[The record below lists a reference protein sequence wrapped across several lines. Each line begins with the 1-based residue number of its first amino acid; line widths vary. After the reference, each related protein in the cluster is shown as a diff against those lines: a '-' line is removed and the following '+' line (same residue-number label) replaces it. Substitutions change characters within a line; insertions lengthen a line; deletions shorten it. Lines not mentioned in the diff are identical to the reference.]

1 MLHTNVELSSAI
13 KATRHLTPSAL
24 ISPPLTDLLLLRS
37 RVPPCVRPVCGVAG
51 CLLCFDSLDER
62 ASHVAAVHH
71 IAATWLRPPRVSSS
85 FHALLH
91 DTLLTAPA
99 LLDAEPRIVPPVRD
113 ALFVEPA
120 PAPAARLSPF
130 ARLDATQ
137 RASLPSERV
146 LELRRRSAH
155 APKSRDDELELRRQA
170 LAQRVADYHL
180 RAATFAA
187 WREQQA
193 EAAAKRE
200 AEAAAQRHADAEAAA
215 AAAALKQA
223 AKAEA
228 LRRRAEA
235 AAAAV
240 AANMAAAAL
249 TATEEAASSA
259 KRKRAD
265 EQPVLDLCDG
275 DDDDVEI
282 LPTAKKAVASEAERV
297 QTGDAPLCV
306 LDPINAG
313 AHKEL
318 RLGAGSHTLGRG
330 DATGVKEKEL
340 SRSQLRLAVDA
351 TQRLVTLER
360 LGINACH
367 LQRADGERL
376 TVEQNQLY
384 TLHSGDSFSLL
395 FKRHWYLVKVC
406 FSDAAL
412 ATDLPGEAAVAPVD
426 VSAPTEIAADTAAPV
441 EVAAPTEIAPVAT
454 TETSAAPTEFVCVLE
469 PTAGSLQRVQVG
481 NGVHRFEWQGAQLE
495 LRVDAEKK
503 RVFATRK
510 AGAGTLI
517 RAAGSLEMLL
527 DSPYMVV
534 SGNQV
539 VLDAGAFEIRLP

>member
-1 MLHTNVELSSAI
+1 MQSSKHVELSTAL

-24 ISPPLTDLLLLRS
+24 ISPPLTDLLLLRP

-71 IAATWLRPPRVSSS
+71 IGAAWLRPPRLSSS

-99 LLDAEPRIVPPVRD
+99 LLDAEPRIVPPVRS
-113 ALFVEPA
+113 ALFVEPS
-120 PAPAARLSPF
+120 PAPAARRSPF

-155 APKSRDDELELRRQA
+155 APKSRDDELGLRRQA

-180 RAATFAA
+180 RAAAFAA

-200 AEAAAQRHADAEAAA
+200 AEAAAQRHAVAEAAA

-223 AKAEA
+223 

-235 AAAAV
+235 APV
-240 AANMAAAAL
+240 PANIATAAL
-249 TATEEAASSA
+249 AATEKVASSA

-265 EQPVLDLCDG
+265 EQPVLDLCD
-275 DDDDVEI
+275 DDDEDGGVEI
-282 LPTAKKAVASEAERV
+282 LPVAKKAVASDAEPV
-297 QTGDAPLCV
+297 QTGHAPLCV
-306 LDPINAG
+306 LEPINAG
-313 AHKEL
+313 AHREL

-367 LQRADGERL
+367 LQRADGERMTL
-376 TVEQNQLY
+376 EQNRLY

-395 FKRHWYLVKVC
+395 FKRHWYLIKV
-406 FSDAAL
+406 
-412 ATDLPGEAAVAPVD
+412 TDVPVEAAVVDPDPAAPV
-426 VSAPTEIAADTAAPV
+426 APV
-441 EVAAPTEIAPVAT
+441 EVAVPTEIAPVALAEVAT
-454 TETSAAPTEFVCVLE
+454 TESSAAPTEFVCVLE

-481 NGVHRFEWQGAQLE
+481 NGVHRFEWHGAQLE
-495 LRVDAEKK
+495 LRVDAEK
-503 RVFATRK
+503 RRAFATRR

-527 DSPYMVV
+527 DSPYMLV

-539 VLDAGAFEIRLP
+539 VLDAGTFAICLPAM